1 MVQQPKAQ
9 AFPIDRGICQFDFND
24 YYAILGV
31 PITANSSQ
39 VRKGYLLVAK
49 SLHPDIY
56 GLSPVDK
63 IIATQYLAKM
73 VNPAYQV
80 LSQERERTEYSAIL
94 RLLGKRLIKRC
105 QQVSP
110 TSEIAKKLIA
120 VPNTINYEQ
129 SVVSIAKT
137 QYGQIDKILEYTA
150 QLSELNLVY
159 ILSQEGYK
167 FCSIDPTT
175 SILPIHT
182 PSSPSNFKSNSPSSS
197 QTYSQNSSQSSP
209 QNNRNDETLIQQNG
223 SNATRSSTDPRQS
236 AQSAKPAGTVQSHI
250 RAAEECI
257 GQKQWSAALKELKAG
272 IQIDCNNSKCHALLG
287 VVYMNQKLSGMAKVS
302 FKQALR
308 LNPQEPIAMQ
318 NIAKVDGTAAKPN
331 PETQAKGKE
340 AGKKGGL
347 FGWLGK

>member
-1 MVQQPKAQ
+1 MVQQPKAK

-24 YYAILGV
+24 HYAILGV

-63 IIATQYLAKM
+63 VIATQYLAKM

-80 LSQERERTEYSAIL
+80 LSQERERAEYSAIL
-94 RLLGKRLIKRC
+94 RLLGKRLIKRS

-110 TSEIAKKLIA
+110 ISEIAKKLIA

-129 SVVSIAKT
+129 SVVSIAKI

-150 QLSELNLVY
+150 HLSELNLVY

-167 FCSIDPTT
+167 FSEINPTT
-175 SILPIHT
+175 PIPPIYT
-182 PSSPSNFKSNSPSSS
+182 ASSPSNFKSSS
-197 QTYSQNSSQSSP
+197 QGNSQTNSQTSF